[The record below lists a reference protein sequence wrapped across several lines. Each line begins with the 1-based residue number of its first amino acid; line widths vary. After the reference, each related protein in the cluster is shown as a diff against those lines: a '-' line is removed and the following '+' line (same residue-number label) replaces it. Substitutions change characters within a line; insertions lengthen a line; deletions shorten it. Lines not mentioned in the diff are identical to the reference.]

1 VTAAPSDTPTTPTVQ
16 CPNCDTVL
24 AEPVAPYKL
33 KRGPLTVSGKGRRG
47 LWVECECGHKFA
59 WPKSAAAVDVQD
71 VHHVVE
77 NPPGKPPNAP

>member
-1 VTAAPSDTPTTPTVQ
+1 VTATTTDTSPTPTVQ

-33 KRGPLTVSGKGRRG
+33 KCGPLTVSGKGRRG
-47 LWVECECGHKFA
+47 LWVECACGHAFA

-77 NPPGKPPNAP
+77 KPPPNAP